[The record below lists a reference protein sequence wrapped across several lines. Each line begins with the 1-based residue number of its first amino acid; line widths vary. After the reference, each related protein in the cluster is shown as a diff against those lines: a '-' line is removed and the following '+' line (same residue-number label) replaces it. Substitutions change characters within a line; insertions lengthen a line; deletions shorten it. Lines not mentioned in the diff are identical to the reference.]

1 MWTLPVFQHLIAMI
15 AVATI
20 VAIQPESAFIADARD
35 CPLTRGALA
44 GGWAW
49 CGRRSA
55 AVLWGRGCGR
65 EPGGVGAPLASGG
78 QVGLDD
84 REVGQSEQGAP
95 GPAGGALLHLDR
107 ADVPFGLI

>member
-1 MWTLPVFQHLIAMI
+1 MRALLEPLIGKSGSISMLVSRIGPIAFPVAENKKLTGVEIRPDGL
-15 AVATI
+15 I

-65 EPGGVGAPLASGG
+65 EPGAVG
-78 QVGLDD
+78 
-84 REVGQSEQGAP
+84 E
-95 GPAGGALLHLDR
+95 
-107 ADVPFGLI
+107 